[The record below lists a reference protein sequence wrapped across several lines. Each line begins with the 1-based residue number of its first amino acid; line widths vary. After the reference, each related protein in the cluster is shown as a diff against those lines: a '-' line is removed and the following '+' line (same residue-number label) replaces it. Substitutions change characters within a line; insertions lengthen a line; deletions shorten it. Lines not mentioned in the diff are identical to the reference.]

1 MAPRLK
7 ATGLIVLAVF
17 AVTAVASAGRT
28 AGPPGFTLSGSI
40 KSKVAKKQTLNFVL
54 SIEGTGIPIF
64 GPAMA
69 DGWKKGVSE
78 VQAQYG
84 AKIHGQVIGPV
95 NTDIAGSLFQSSIT
109 PFTAPGTGLWP

>member
-1 MAPRLK
+1 MAPRFK

-64 GPAMA
+64 GPAMS
-69 DGWKKGVSE
+69 DGWKKGSIARSRLMDRGGQGMWLSPARHGFRARPE
-78 VQAQYG
+78 FRSSRSSLPW
-84 AKIHGQVIGPV
+84 KIRGY
-95 NTDIAGSLFQSSIT
+95 
-109 PFTAPGTGLWP
+109 